1 MNAVV
6 APRATDVAPVTDSTS
21 LIAAIARAASD
32 PQVDIDK
39 MRGLFDMHRQMV
51 KDDAERQFVM
61 ALTEFKLNP
70 PDIVKGKQVRF
81 GQTSYSHATLANVC
95 AAVID
100 GLSRHGIAHRWK
112 VEQPDGKVKVT
123 CILTHRA
130 GHSEA
135 TEMIAPPDSSG
146 QKNAV
151 QQIASAVTYLQ
162 RYTLLAAT
170 GLSTR
175 DQTDD
180 DGRMSGDSEPT
191 ITQQQALDLETMI
204 RDAGKDLSRFKA
216 WAKVDRL
223 TDILAKNYQT
233 CVDRVREVS
242 SARR

>member
-6 APRATDVAPVTDSTS
+6 QPRATEVAVVNDSTS
-21 LIAAIARAASD
+21 LIDAISRAARD
-32 PQVDIDK
+32 PQCDIDK
-39 MRGLFDMHRQMV
+39 MRGLFEMHRQMV
-51 KDDAERQFVM
+51 RDDAERQFVM

-70 PDIVKGKQVRF
+70 PDIIKGKQVKF
-81 GQTSYSHATLANVC
+81 GATQYSHATLATVC

-112 VEQPDGKVKVT
+112 VDQPDGKVKVT

-130 GHSEA
+130 GHSES
-135 TEMIAPPDSSG
+135 TEMIGPPDDSG
-146 QKNAV
+146 QKSAV
-151 QQIASAVTYLQ
+151 QRIASTVTYLQ

-180 DGRMSGDSEPT
+180 DGRGHSHDEPT

-204 RDAGKDLSRFKA
+204 RDSGRDLTRFKA
-216 WAKVDRL
+216 WAKVDSL
-223 TDILAKNYQT
+223 TEILAKNYAT
-233 CVDRVREVS
+233 CVARVQEAA